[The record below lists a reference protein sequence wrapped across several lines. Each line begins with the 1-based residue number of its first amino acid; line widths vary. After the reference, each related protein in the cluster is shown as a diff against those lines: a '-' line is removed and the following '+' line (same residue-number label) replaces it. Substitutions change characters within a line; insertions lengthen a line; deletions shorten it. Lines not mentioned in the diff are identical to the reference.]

1 MTKNVRTRRL
11 PAPVS
16 TQPKQAKSTIDS
28 SLISAEEMDKVKER
42 IKLEKTEAETL
53 STLKSLPMNRDR
65 KARLGLMRRT
75 RERSVEID
83 ENIFKTIV
91 AHKKQNERAAESGGC
106 VDLPGLAVL
115 VEKMRSGQDHFVE
128 SFSRLGANFQK
139 QALSRL
145 FQKSRES
152 NTEAHTN
159 MVRKLCSSRNVRRVK
174 GDKDWNVVS
183 GEYNSVRYYAY
194 RHRHSDPMT
203 GRAVRYSVVM
213 SVHRSDE
220 SENDTSLGLSS
231 RDLKK
236 KEKKRSKKSKKRN
249 KKKGKKSKSKEQS
262 FEKSNE
268 DKDTK
273 QTAVVK
279 KRKTLD
285 ERLIFAVIQRDE
297 YDSGMIV
304 FTILETLQNVEL
316 AHMLLKNLQL
326 AEISARFTIAQCQY
340 NDLMNDIMDLED
352 EIHVLGSGK
361 LGENIA
367 TPNGDSM
374 TSFRLNG
381 ALDHD
386 HDKHSDLLQSVFV
399 ISSESQNILKRI
411 GTALMAA
418 KKEQKRQSEIVDA
431 KRREIESSG
440 TCDDDAEF
448 IEVS

>member
-1 MTKNVRTRRL
+1 MDLTIEEEEEEEDEQQMDVRPPPVPRVGNPRIVQIGGKRVGLVTVPKGFIDKMTKNATTRRL
-11 PAPVS
+11 P
-16 TQPKQAKSTIDS
+16 QPKQAKSTIDS
-28 SLISAEEMDKVKER
+28 SLISVKEMDRVKER
-42 IKLEKTEAETL
+42 IKVEKTEAATL
-53 STLKSLPMNRDR
+53 SMLKSLPTNRNR
-65 KARLGLMRRT
+65 KARLGLMKRT

-83 ENIFKTIV
+83 ENIFKTII

-194 RHRHSDPMT
+194 RNRHSDPMT

-273 QTAVVK
+273 QTALVK

-297 YDSGMIV
+297 YVGV
-304 FTILETLQNVEL
+304 RERTLTRNTHTYHL
-316 AHMLLKNLQL
+316 
-326 AEISARFTIAQCQY
+326 
-340 NDLMNDIMDLED
+340 
-352 EIHVLGSGK
+352 
-361 LGENIA
+361 
-367 TPNGDSM
+367 P
-374 TSFRLNG
+374 
-381 ALDHD
+381 
-386 HDKHSDLLQSVFV
+386 
-399 ISSESQNILKRI
+399 
-411 GTALMAA
+411 
-418 KKEQKRQSEIVDA
+418 
-431 KRREIESSG
+431 
-440 TCDDDAEF
+440 
-448 IEVS
+448 